1 MRIAFLLVLTLAVSS
16 SLLRAAAS
24 HEATYVVGDLDGI
37 ETGAAGIVHIDADRL
52 TFHSGKLTIEAPF
65 AKISTTEM
73 GAKLTHTDDAPR
85 HKAWGLHKAPVD
97 KTVYQNLIVN
107 FKAASGKEQ
116 TMTLEMTDVDVAE
129 TFNTLELRTG
139 QRVRRQREDG
149 WWGDDVWRTD
159 RNHQT
164 WDQSAA
170 LATSPK

>member
-1 MRIAFLLVLTLAVSS
+1 
-16 SLLRAAAS
+16 
-24 HEATYVVGDLDGI
+24 
-37 ETGAAGIVHIDADRL
+37 
-52 TFHSGKLTIEAPF
+52 
-65 AKISTTEM
+65 M
-73 GAKLTHTDDAPR
+73 GAKLIHTDDAPS
-85 HKAWGLHKAPVD
+85 HKVWGLHKRPVD

-107 FKAASGKEQ
+107 FKDASGKEL
-116 TMTLEMTDVDVAE
+116 TMTLEMTEVDVAD

-170 LATSPK
+170 LATPPK